1 VTIILLDRSISM
13 SYGHGATKLGQCKD
27 AIYEIHGELGTFGVL
42 LFDHIVDEALPIGQH
57 PDAYEL
63 RKAIDPIPTRGTTAL
78 SAALKRAVDLLR
90 SLSEPKRIVL
100 LTDGRLNFAL
110 DGSISE
116 CGPSLQA
123 ESLAE
128 ARRSAE
134 NGIKVDC
141 LAAGEDGF
149 ISLLMQISEITGG
162 VMSTPEGIAFD
173 AQPRLAIEAV
183 VHGMPEELPAGRPTW
198 AKELDSEHIIVASDE
213 AASIY
218 VKGRVAVLA
227 NPISGRMM
235 RSPIMSIEVDALK
248 DFRARRSATS
258 ESVRKG
264 TAILVDSANRKAID
278 AGPKDKAFLR
288 IF

>member
-1 VTIILLDRSISM
+1 
-13 SYGHGATKLGQCKD
+13 
-27 AIYEIHGELGTFGVL
+27 
-42 LFDHIVDEALPIGQH
+42 
-57 PDAYEL
+57 
-63 RKAIDPIPTRGTTAL
+63 
-78 SAALKRAVDLLR
+78 
-90 SLSEPKRIVL
+90 
-100 LTDGRLNFAL
+100 
-110 DGSISE
+110 
-116 CGPSLQA
+116 
-123 ESLAE
+123 
-128 ARRSAE
+128 
-134 NGIKVDC
+134 VDC

-183 VHGMPEELPAGRPTW
+183 VHGVPEELPAGRPTW

-218 VKGRVAVLA
+218 VKGRAAVLA

-235 RSPIMSIEVDALK
+235 RSPIMSIEADALK